1 MQDKQILVV
10 EDEQRVADLL
20 RDYLQQDGFQVHC
33 LYTGGGVVEWVRE
46 HQPDL
51 ILLDQ
56 MLPERDGLSILRQLR
71 TEASVPV
78 IMATA
83 RSEEIDRLLGLES
96 GADDYVCKPYS
107 FREVVARVK
116 AVLRRQASPTPD
128 AGQQQPP
135 LVLNKATCSAT
146 LLGQEIS
153 LTVIEFRML
162 EALLRRPGQILS
174 RDQLM
179 DLIYSDGRIV
189 SDRTIDSHV
198 RKLRA
203 KLTLGDSQHS
213 PISSVYSAGYKLDPG
228 IITEQQR

>member
-33 LYTGGGVVEWVRE
+33 LYSGGGVLEWVRE

-56 MLPERDGLSILRQLR
+56 MLPEQDGLSILRQLR
-71 TEASVPV
+71 TEASIPV

-83 RSEEIDRLLGLES
+83 RTEEIDRLLGLES

-116 AVLRRQASPTPD
+116 AVLRRQQALKLQDSVEEQ
-128 AGQQQPP
+128 AP
-135 LVLNKATCSAT
+135 LVLNEDTCSAAM
-146 LLGQEIS
+146 LGREIS

-203 KLTLGDSQHS
+203 KLTLGHNQQS
-213 PISSVYSAGYKLDPG
+213 PISSVYSAGYKLDLSA
-228 IITEQQR
+228 ISE

>member
-20 RDYLQQDGFQVHC
+20 RDYLQQDGFEVHC
-33 LYTGGGVVEWVRE
+33 LYSGGGVLEWVRE

-56 MLPERDGLSILRQLR
+56 MLPEQDGLSILRQLR
-71 TEASVPV
+71 TEASIPV

-83 RSEEIDRLLGLES
+83 RTEEIDRLLGLES

-116 AVLRRQASPTPD
+116 AVLRRQQATAPQHSD
-128 AGQQQPP
+128 ELLSP
-135 LVLNKATCSAT
+135 LVLNEDTCSAAM
-146 LLGQEIS
+146 LGREIS
-153 LTVIEFRML
+153 LTVIEFRIL

-203 KLTLGDSQHS
+203 KLTLGDNQQS
-213 PISSVYSAGYKLDPG
+213 PINSVYSAGYKLDLSA
-228 IITEQQR
+228 ISE